1 MNFGVDRIKAAVI
14 AIDLHR
20 GHLDPTVATMPL
32 PDEQAKVVIQN
43 NRKFLDNCRAQ
54 GIPVIHQMTLYRSV
68 DEISSNP
75 FWRTRAEVPS
85 ATRKN
90 VLKHN
95 LWGLPGTEVIPE
107 LLKPEDWIITTK
119 RRYDCFIGSD
129 LEFTL
134 KKNGINTLLITGVN
148 TNSCVLATTTAAC
161 CRDFSTV
168 VIEECVDTMDGTEAH
183 EAALT
188 CIRAAF
194 GWVMSGDEAISKLK
208 QAQETAE

>member
-1 MNFGVDRIKAAVI
+1 MNFGVDTIKPAVI

-20 GHLDPTVATMPL
+20 GHLDPSVATMPL
-32 PDEQAKVVIQN
+32 PADQAKVVVEA
-43 NRKFLDNCRAQ
+43 NRVFLDNCRKA

-68 DEISSNP
+68 EEISTNP
-75 FWRTRAEVPS
+75 VWRTKAEDPN

-95 LWGLPGTEVIPE
+95 LWGLPGTQVMPE
-107 LLKPEDWIITTK
+107 LLHDDDWIITTK

-134 KKNGINTLLITGVN
+134 KNNGINTLLITGVN

-161 CRDFSTV
+161 CRDFAPI
-168 VIEECVDTMDGTEAH
+168 VIEECVDTMDGKEAH
-183 EAALT
+183 EAALR
-188 CIRAAF
+188 CVRHAF
-194 GWVMSGDEAISKLK
+194 GWVMSGEEAIK
-208 QAQETAE
+208 AVAG